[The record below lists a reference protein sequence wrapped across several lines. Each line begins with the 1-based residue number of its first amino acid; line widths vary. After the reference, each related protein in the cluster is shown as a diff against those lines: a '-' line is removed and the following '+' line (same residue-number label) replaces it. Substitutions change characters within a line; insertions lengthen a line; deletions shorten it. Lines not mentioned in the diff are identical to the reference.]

1 MIIYINSIPL
11 EVNRLERI
19 GTINYKFGDGEVFRK
34 GLRLL
39 KTECFETYNI
49 SDGDHLLLFSENFE
63 GILGGDFVTSVLKWG
78 LIIGCII
85 IIIIGIQS
93 GFFGFVYNFFGQY
106 LLLYIGKLLTN
117 NTSKLIKEKKTAED
131 IIDKLITRNNNIENI
146 IKLFNRN
153 NEINNDTNTRKQL
166 KKDLELDPNNS
177 MFLNLYQLLKDN
189 YIINDVSIYINDI
202 INIYKND
209 QNLPKTEI
217 NRGINDIKIKID
229 NFIKL
234 NLENNLKNIYNNPE
248 STEEDRLK
256 LNKIKIDDS
265 IFNINLLIDMIQE
278 KNINN
283 VEESVYR
290 SYLKDIDNQ
299 LENVEKEV
307 EEGKTM
313 SGFKKIIYNIVVV
326 IITLLCFLGSFMG
339 IKSFVTFFMYIQH
352 WAYNNF
358 SNFCDQNWMNKV
370 YRISFYTAIIPT
382 IFYIILRA
390 NSGIIELVSLIEKIP
405 LIGPIFEVTL
415 GKIIRALINILVKI
429 KEKLY
434 ILVRFIPIIGMFY
447 SILVDATSTLISSM
461 YDNSEKVVNSNYE
474 CQSLEGLLKIY
485 KLLGNLSKS
494 SIGDTSISGLLNYF
508 LINFLGF
515 KTNNITQNTSL
526 MLGYMSNTILNYI
539 SNNFNII
546 DPNIDYNSFI
556 NQCKELIKETSIKYN
571 LDYSENDI
579 DNIIYN
585 FEKFNENDTNDN
597 PDIINI
603 LTDKENFKKY
613 ISGSVVNSVCFILNF
628 LNPICKAVVNIT
640 TNKTDLIDMVTTSQL
655 VGLFGIITF
664 IISAILIGIFNY

>member
-11 EVNRLERI
+11 EVNRLERV
-19 GTINYKFGDGEVFRK
+19 GAINYKLGDGEIFRK

-49 SDGDHLLLFSENFE
+49 SDGDHLLLFSENFH
-63 GILGGDFVTSVLKWG
+63 GILGGDFLTTVLKWG
-78 LIIGCII
+78 LIIGCVII
-85 IIIIGIQS
+85 IIVGIQS

-106 LLLYIGKLLTN
+106 LLLYLGKLLSN
-117 NTSKLIKEKKTAED
+117 NTSKLVQEKKAAQD
-131 IIDKLITRNNNIENI
+131 IIDKLIERNINIENI

-153 NEINNDTNTRKQL
+153 DRTNNDSNSRKQL
-166 KKDLELDPNNS
+166 KKDLEIDSNNS
-177 MFLNLYQLLKDN
+177 TFLNLYQLLKDN
-189 YIINDVSIYINDI
+189 YIINDVSTYLNNI
-202 INIYKND
+202 INIYKNEE
-209 QNLPKTEI
+209 NLPKTEI
-217 NRGINDIKIKID
+217 NRRINDSKIEID
-229 NFIKL
+229 NFIKST
-234 NLENNLKNIYNNPE
+234 LENNLKNIYNNPE
-248 STEEDRLK
+248 SSEEDRLK
-256 LNKIKIDDS
+256 LNQIKIDDS

-278 KNINN
+278 NNINT

-299 LENVEKEV
+299 LENVEKEL
-307 EEGKTM
+307 EEGQTM
-313 SGFKKIIYNIVVV
+313 SGFKKIVYNLVVV
-326 IITLLCFLGSFMG
+326 IITVLCFIGSFMG

-358 SNFCDQNWMNKV
+358 TNFCDQNWMNKV

-390 NSGIIELVSLIEKIP
+390 NSGVIELVSLIEKIP

-415 GKIIRALINILVKI
+415 GKIIRALINILSKI

-434 ILVRFIPIIGMFY
+434 ILVRFIPIVGMFY
-447 SILVDATSTLISSM
+447 SILVDATTTLISGM
-461 YDNSEKVVNSNYE
+461 YDNSEKVVNTNYE
-474 CQSLEGLLKIY
+474 CESLQGLLKIY

-494 SIGDTSISGLLNYF
+494 SIGDSSISGLLNYF

-515 KTNNITQNTSL
+515 KTSNLTQNTSL
-526 MLGYMSNTILNYI
+526 MLGYMSRTILNFI
-539 SNNFNII
+539 SNNFNIV
-546 DPNIDYNSFI
+546 DSNTDYKSFI
-556 NQCKELIKETSIKYN
+556 NQSKELIKETSLKYN

-579 DNIIYN
+579 ESIIYN
-585 FEKFNENDTNDN
+585 YEKYNENDSNET

-613 ISGSVVNSVCFILNF
+613 VSGTVVNSVCFVLNF
-628 LNPICKAVVNIT
+628 LNPICKAIVNIT

-664 IISAILIGIFNY
+664 IISAILIGFFNY

>member
-11 EVNRLERI
+11 EVNRLERV
-19 GTINYKFGDGEVFRK
+19 GAINYKLGDGEIFRK

-49 SDGDHLLLFSENFE
+49 SDGDHLLLFSENFH
-63 GILGGDFVTSVLKWG
+63 GILGGDFLTTVLKWG
-78 LIIGCII
+78 LIIGCVII
-85 IIIIGIQS
+85 IIVGIQS

-106 LLLYIGKLLTN
+106 LLLYLGKLLSN
-117 NTSKLIKEKKTAED
+117 NTSKLVQEKKAAQD
-131 IIDKLITRNNNIENI
+131 IIDKLIERNINIENI

-153 NEINNDTNTRKQL
+153 DRTNNDSNSRKQL
-166 KKDLELDPNNS
+166 KKDLEIDSNNS
-177 MFLNLYQLLKDN
+177 TFLNLYQLLKDN
-189 YIINDVSIYINDI
+189 YIINDVSTYLNNI
-202 INIYKND
+202 INIYKNEE
-209 QNLPKTEI
+209 NLPKTEI
-217 NRGINDIKIKID
+217 NRRINDSKIEID
-229 NFIKL
+229 NFIKST
-234 NLENNLKNIYNNPE
+234 LENNLKNIYNNPE
-248 STEEDRLK
+248 SSEEDRLK
-256 LNKIKIDDS
+256 LNQIKIDDS

-278 KNINN
+278 NNINT

-299 LENVEKEV
+299 LENVEKEL
-307 EEGKTM
+307 EEGQTM
-313 SGFKKIIYNIVVV
+313 SGFKKIVYNLVVV
-326 IITLLCFLGSFMG
+326 IVTVLSFIGSFMG

-358 SNFCDQNWMNKV
+358 TNFCDQNWMNKV

-390 NSGIIELVSLIEKIP
+390 NSGVIELVSLIEKIP

-415 GKIIRALINILVKI
+415 GKIIRALINILSKI

-434 ILVRFIPIIGMFY
+434 ILVRFIPIVGMFY
-447 SILVDATSTLISSM
+447 SILVDATTTLISGM
-461 YDNSEKVVNSNYE
+461 YDNSEKVVNTNYE
-474 CQSLEGLLKIY
+474 CESLQGLLKIY

-494 SIGDTSISGLLNYF
+494 SIGDSSISGLLNYF

-515 KTNNITQNTSL
+515 KTSNLTQNTSL
-526 MLGYMSNTILNYI
+526 MLGYMSRTILNFI
-539 SNNFNII
+539 SNNFNIV
-546 DPNIDYNSFI
+546 DSNTDYKSFI
-556 NQCKELIKETSIKYN
+556 NQSKELIKETSLKYN

-579 DNIIYN
+579 ESIIYN
-585 FEKFNENDTNDN
+585 YEKYNENDSNET

-613 ISGSVVNSVCFILNF
+613 VSGTVVNSVCFVLNF
-628 LNPICKAVVNIT
+628 LNPICKAIVNIT

-664 IISAILIGIFNY
+664 IISAILIGFFNY

>member
-11 EVNRLERI
+11 EVNRLERV
-19 GTINYKFGDGEVFRK
+19 GAINYKLGDGEIFRK

-49 SDGDHLLLFSENFE
+49 RDGDHLLLFSENFH
-63 GILGGDFVTSVLKWG
+63 GILGGDFLTTVLKWG
-78 LIIGCII
+78 LIIGCVII
-85 IIIIGIQS
+85 IIVGIQS

-106 LLLYIGKLLTN
+106 LLLYLGKLLSN
-117 NTSKLIKEKKTAED
+117 NTSKLVQEKKAAQD
-131 IIDKLITRNNNIENI
+131 IIDKLIERNINIENI

-153 NEINNDTNTRKQL
+153 DRTNNDSNSRKQL
-166 KKDLELDPNNS
+166 KKDLEIDSNNS
-177 MFLNLYQLLKDN
+177 TFLNLYQLLKDN
-189 YIINDVSIYINDI
+189 YIINDVSTYLNNI
-202 INIYKND
+202 INIYKNEE
-209 QNLPKTEI
+209 NLPKTEI
-217 NRGINDIKIKID
+217 NRRINDSKIEID
-229 NFIKL
+229 NFIKST
-234 NLENNLKNIYNNPE
+234 LENNLKNIYNNPE
-248 STEEDRLK
+248 SSEEDRLK
-256 LNKIKIDDS
+256 LNQIKIDDS

-278 KNINN
+278 NNINT

-299 LENVEKEV
+299 LENVEKEL
-307 EEGKTM
+307 EEGQTM
-313 SGFKKIIYNIVVV
+313 SGFKKIVYNLVVV
-326 IITLLCFLGSFMG
+326 IITVLCFIGSFMG

-358 SNFCDQNWMNKV
+358 TNFCDQNWMNKV

-390 NSGIIELVSLIEKIP
+390 NSGVIELVSLIEKIP

-415 GKIIRALINILVKI
+415 GKIIRALINILSKI

-434 ILVRFIPIIGMFY
+434 ILVRFIPIVGMFY
-447 SILVDATSTLISSM
+447 SILVDATTTLISGM
-461 YDNSEKVVNSNYE
+461 YDNSEKVVNTNYE
-474 CQSLEGLLKIY
+474 CESLQGLLKIY

-494 SIGDTSISGLLNYF
+494 SIGDSSISGLLNYF

-515 KTNNITQNTSL
+515 KTSNLTQNTSL
-526 MLGYMSNTILNYI
+526 MLGYMSRTILNFI
-539 SNNFNII
+539 SNNFNIV
-546 DPNIDYNSFI
+546 DSNTDYKSFI
-556 NQCKELIKETSIKYN
+556 NQSKELIKETSLKYN

-579 DNIIYN
+579 ESIIYN
-585 FEKFNENDTNDN
+585 YEKYNENDSNET

-613 ISGSVVNSVCFILNF
+613 VSGTVVNSVCFVLNF
-628 LNPICKAVVNIT
+628 LNPICKAIVNIT

-664 IISAILIGIFNY
+664 IISAILIGFFNY

>member
-11 EVNRLERI
+11 EVNRLERV
-19 GTINYKFGDGEVFRK
+19 GAINYKLGDGEIFRK

-49 SDGDHLLLFSENFE
+49 RDGDHLLLFSENFH
-63 GILGGDFVTSVLKWG
+63 GILGGDFLTTVLKWG
-78 LIIGCII
+78 LIIGCVII
-85 IIIIGIQS
+85 IIVGIQS

-106 LLLYIGKLLTN
+106 LLLYLGKLLSN
-117 NTSKLIKEKKTAED
+117 NTSKLVQEKKAAQD
-131 IIDKLITRNNNIENI
+131 IIDKLIERNINIENI

-153 NEINNDTNTRKQL
+153 DRTNNDSNSRKQL
-166 KKDLELDPNNS
+166 KKDLEIDSNNS
-177 MFLNLYQLLKDN
+177 TFLNLYQLLKDN
-189 YIINDVSIYINDI
+189 YIINDVSTYLNNI
-202 INIYKND
+202 INIYKNEE
-209 QNLPKTEI
+209 NLPKTEI
-217 NRGINDIKIKID
+217 NRKINDSKIEID
-229 NFIKL
+229 NFIKST
-234 NLENNLKNIYNNPE
+234 LEKNLKNIYNNPE
-248 STEEDRLK
+248 SNEEDRLK
-256 LNKIKIDDS
+256 LNQIKIDDS

-278 KNINN
+278 NNINT

-299 LENVEKEV
+299 LKNVEKEL
-307 EEGKTM
+307 EEGQTI
-313 SGFKKIIYNIVVV
+313 SGFKKIVYNLVVV
-326 IITLLCFLGSFMG
+326 IVTVLCFIGSFMG

-358 SNFCDQNWMNKV
+358 TNFCDQNWMNKV

-390 NSGIIELVSLIEKIP
+390 NSGVIELVSLIEKIP

-415 GKIIRALINILVKI
+415 GKIIRAIINILSKI

-434 ILVRFIPIIGMFY
+434 ILVRFIPIVGMFY
-447 SILVDATSTLISSM
+447 SILVDATTTLISGM
-461 YDNSEKVVNSNYE
+461 YDNSEKVVNTNYE
-474 CQSLEGLLKIY
+474 CESLQGLLKIY

-494 SIGDTSISGLLNYF
+494 SIGDSSISGLLNYF

-515 KTNNITQNTSL
+515 KTSNLTQNTSL
-526 MLGYMSNTILNYI
+526 MLGYMSRTILNFV
-539 SNNFNII
+539 SNNFNIV
-546 DPNIDYNSFI
+546 DSNTDYELFI
-556 NQCKELIKETSIKYN
+556 NQSKELIKETSLKYN

-579 DNIIYN
+579 ESIIYN
-585 FEKFNENDTNDN
+585 YEKYNENDSNET

-613 ISGSVVNSVCFILNF
+613 VSGTVVNSVCFVLNF
-628 LNPICKAVVNIT
+628 LNPICKAIVNIT

-664 IISAILIGIFNY
+664 IISAILIGFFNY